1 MSDVIQRLFPEL
13 SPIFFYLVMAGLV
26 FLETAAIFAF
36 FIPGDT
42 LLFTAG
48 LIVAANSHLD
58 IYLTVALICIA
69 AFLGDQTAFAIGR
82 TLGLSFIEKRESP
95 RLSALVERAEKF
107 YEKYGISTIALSR
120 FYPWFRTLI
129 PFLAGVGK
137 MNYYKFLVVNSMSA
151 LLWGSLITFLGYF
164 ANSISALN
172 NSSHQIALFFIA
184 LTVVLTLKN
193 YLKNRK
199 A

>member
-1 MSDVIQRLFPEL
+1 MSDFIARSFPDL
-13 SPIFFYLVMAGLV
+13 SPIFFYLVVTGLV

-48 LIVAANSHLD
+48 LIVAANAHLD
-58 IYLTVALICIA
+58 IYLTVLLISIA
-69 AFLGDQTAFAIGR
+69 AFLGDQTAFALGR
-82 TLGLSFIEKRESP
+82 TLGITFINKRNSS
-95 RLSALVERAEKF
+95 RLNSMVERAETF

-120 FYPWFRTLI
+120 FYPWFRTLV

-137 MNYYKFLVVNSMSA
+137 MNYYTFLAVNALSA
-151 LLWGSLITFLGYF
+151 AAWGSLITFLGYF
-164 ANSISALN
+164 ANSIPALKD
-172 NSSHQIALFFIA
+172 SSHQIAVFFIA
-184 LTVVLTLKN
+184 LTIVLTFRN

-199 A
+199 R

>member
-82 TLGLSFIEKRESP
+82 TLGLSFIEKRESL
-95 RLSALVERAEKF
+95 RLSALLERAEKF

-137 MNYYKFLVVNSMSA
+137 MNYYKFLAVNSISA
-151 LLWGSLITFLGYF
+151 VVWGSLITFLGYF
-164 ANSISALN
+164 ANSISALK

-199 A
+199 V

>member
-137 MNYYKFLVVNSMSA
+137 MNYYKFLVVNAMSA

>member
-1 MSDVIQRLFPEL
+1 MSDFIARLFPEL
-13 SPIFFYLVMAGLV
+13 SPIVFYLIITGLV

-48 LIVAANSHLD
+48 LIVAANTDLN
-58 IYLTVALICIA
+58 IYLTVALISAA

-82 TLGLSFIEKRESP
+82 TIGLAFIEKRKSE
-95 RLSALVERAEKF
+95 RLNSLVKRAEAF

-120 FYPWFRTLI
+120 FYPWFRTLV

-137 MNYYKFLVVNSMSA
+137 MNYYKFLAVNVLSA
-151 LLWGSLITFLGYF
+151 TAWGSLITFLGYF
-164 ANSISALN
+164 ANSIPALKS
-172 NSSHQIALFFIA
+172 SSHQVAVFFI
-184 LTVVLTLKN
+184 LLTLLIAVRN
-193 YLKNRK
+193 LVRSRRS
-199 A
+199 